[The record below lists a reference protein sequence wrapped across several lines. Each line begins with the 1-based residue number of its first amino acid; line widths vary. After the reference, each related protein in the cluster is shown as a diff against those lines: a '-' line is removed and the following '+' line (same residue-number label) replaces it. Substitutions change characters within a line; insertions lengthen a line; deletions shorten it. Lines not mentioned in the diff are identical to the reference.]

1 MGKAAQCRISE
12 TLFQTVSW
20 RRPGE
25 GEVGSLSGRQ
35 KAASLHLAHDGSYKL
50 EAEKRQQKLV
60 LQRSQVLFHKYIT
73 GSKIHELSR
82 N

>member
-1 MGKAAQCRISE
+1 MLVHQAEGECE
-12 TLFQTVSW
+12 LE
-20 RRPGE
+20 PGE

-35 KAASLHLAHDGSYKL
+35 KSASPHLVPGGSYRL
-50 EAEKRQQKLV
+50 EAEKRQQKLL